1 MCKEPTE
8 TEKLKVIGKKRNSKP
23 EETERAKVIGKKRN
37 SNSSPEKNRQKIT
50 FLTIV
55 VAESDKRNIS
65 SGLFHDQLCG
75 MHFSELPKL
84 NDMQRGAFTRTDTL

>member
-1 MCKEPTE
+1 MCKEPSE
-8 TEKLKVIGKKRNSKP
+8 TEKL
-23 EETERAKVIGKKRN
+23 KVIGKKRN
-37 SNSSPEKNRQKIT
+37 SNSSPEKNRQRIT

-55 VAESDKRNIS
+55 VAESDKTNIS
-65 SGLFHDQLCG
+65 SGLFHDQLRG